1 MTYVIDL
8 HVYKFVAFYV
18 FVESPQVENEGPD
31 TAAIMDENAPLY
43 SSISHGLCAIASLL
57 AFSNFDCLCCKM
69 LRTFQS
75 FNYQPSTI
83 ILIYLL

>member
-1 MTYVIDL
+1 MNHVIDL

-31 TAAIMDENAPLY
+31 TAAIMDANAPLY
-43 SSISHGLCAIASLL
+43 FAISNGLCSISASLL
-57 AFSNFDCLCCKM
+57 AFSNFDCLRCKL

-75 FNYQPSTI
+75 SINPG
-83 ILIYLL
+83 LLY